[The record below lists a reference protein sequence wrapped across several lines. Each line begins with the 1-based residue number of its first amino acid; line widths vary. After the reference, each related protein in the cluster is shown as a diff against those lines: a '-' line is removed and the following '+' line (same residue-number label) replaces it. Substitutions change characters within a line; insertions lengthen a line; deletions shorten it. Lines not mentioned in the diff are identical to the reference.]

1 MKHSLK
7 SFLLTQKKLEWNNEA
22 KEQNEIDPKR
32 KSIEN

>member
-7 SFLLTQKKLEWNNEA
+7 SFLLTQKKLEYNEA